1 MEKQEFDKLFTQITK
16 DVQKNIKQRA
26 EELWKSGALDT
37 GSYPNDLTLP
47 RIVMTDCL
55 LNAAGIQRHYLSRK
69 SFLAALAN
77 LKHF

>member
-1 MEKQEFDKLFTQITK
+1 MEKKDFDTLFAQLTR

-26 EELWKSGALDT
+26 EELWRSGSLDT

-69 SFLAALAN
+69 SFLAALNN